1 MEGGFI
7 YMPEDE
13 RDYPICMAYDDDES
27 IEIPKKYKTSFQP
40 PYENQ
45 GSTGNCVAQTLSNIL
60 EVMYHKLYRKHENF
74 SIGFI
79 YGNRKK
85 GQSKSSGM
93 TGYTACG
100 NLCEDGDIKASEFE
114 YKYEVPDVIE
124 KVEEYK
130 KSNPDWKDAA
140 YIPVN
145 YIRTVNEK
153 EVKKFILKYD
163 IPVMAV
169 VKVSKFWFG
178 EGYHAM
184 ALYGWDGDKAI
195 MQNSWGEDSG
205 AKIVELDFDDIK
217 EFWLITPFEL
227 FTGFNDFEYTH
238 WAFDEVVQ
246 CLEKGVMLGYPDG
259 SFRPDNNITRAEAAA
274 IIYRLLKESGKI

>member
-45 GSTGNCVAQTLSNIL
+45 GSTGNCVAQTLANIM
-60 EVMYHKLYRKHENF
+60 EVMLFNYLGKHRNF
-74 SIGFI
+74 SVGFI

-93 TGYTACG
+93 TGYAACG
-100 NLCEDGDIKASEFE
+100 NLCEDGDVYRKYFE
-114 YKYEVPDVIE
+114 YLYEVPDVIE

-130 KSNPDWKDAA
+130 RDNPDWKDFTF
-140 YIPVN
+140 IPDS
-145 YIRTVNEK
+145 YIRTNSK
-153 EVKKFILKYD
+153 NNVKKFILKYD

-169 VKVSKFWFG
+169 VEVNKFWYG

-184 ALYGWDGDKAI
+184 ALYGWDGDTAI
-195 MQNSWGEDSG
+195 MQNSWGEKK
-205 AKIVELDFDDIK
+205 ANTIELDFDDIK
-217 EFWLITPFEL
+217 EFWLIVPPFFPHFSDVPEA
-227 FTGFNDFEYTH
+227 H
-238 WAFDEVVQ
+238 WAYEDVLNCYCEGI
-246 CLEKGVMLGYPDG
+246 LKGYPDG
-259 SFRPDNNITRAEAAA
+259 TFRPSENMTRAEATA